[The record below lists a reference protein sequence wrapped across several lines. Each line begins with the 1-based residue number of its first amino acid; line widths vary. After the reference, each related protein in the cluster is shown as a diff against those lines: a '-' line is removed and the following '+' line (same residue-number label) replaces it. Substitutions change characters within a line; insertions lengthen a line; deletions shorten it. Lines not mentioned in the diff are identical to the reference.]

1 MPIFTDRLYCTVM
14 RQRAQRRTKSSRK
27 HTNPNRPLVLRLQGF
42 RIPTLAMHGR
52 TFLCRPTYSEGLSSL
67 ASCNLPR
74 GTSQSQTWEGSRGL
88 RPARFLVTDLWTLT
102 RLIHALRLSGHHE

>member
-52 TFLCRPTYSEGLSSL
+52 TFLCRPTYEAKAFRVLPHATYLGARAKARHGRGHVDCGPPGSS
-67 ASCNLPR
+67 
-74 GTSQSQTWEGSRGL
+74 
-88 RPARFLVTDLWTLT
+88 
-102 RLIHALRLSGHHE
+102 